1 MRLTERAHTE
11 LKKFLNPGNQVIDAT
26 TGNGYDTVFLARQVG
41 ANGKVFAFDLQAES
55 IEESTRLIEAEKL
68 VQRVTFFQS
77 CHSKISEFLPVE
89 IKGGIQAVTFNL
101 GYLPGGDKQ
110 IITHPDTT
118 LSALVQ
124 SYEYLS
130 VNGIISLIAYRG
142 HDGGNREYNQ
152 LIELI
157 KKMKWSCQTYPG
169 NESDHSPMLFIIRK
183 FKTD

>member
-1 MRLTERAHTE
+1 MRLIERAHNE
-11 LKKFLNPGNQVIDAT
+11 LKKILNAGDQVIDAT
-26 TGNGYDTVFLARQVG
+26 PGNGYDTVFLARQVG
-41 ANGKVFAFDLQAES
+41 INGKVFAFDLQAES
-55 IEESTRLIEAEKL
+55 IEGSIRLIEAEKL
-68 VQRVTFFQS
+68 VQQVTFFQS

-110 IITHPDTT
+110 IITRPETT
-118 LSALVQ
+118 LSALDQ

-130 VNGIISLIAYRG
+130 ENGIISLIAYRG
-142 HDGGNREYNQ
+142 HKGGKREYNL

-157 KKMKWSCQTYPG
+157 KKMKWSCQTCPG
-169 NESDHSPMLFIIRK
+169 NQSENSPVLFIIRK

>member
-1 MRLTERAHTE
+1 MRLTERTHTE
-11 LKKFLNPGNQVIDAT
+11 LKKILNPGDQVIDAT
-26 TGNGYDTVFLARQVG
+26 TGNGYDTVFLAKQVG
-41 ANGKVFAFDLQAES
+41 AKGQVFAFDLQAES
-55 IEESTRLIEAEKL
+55 IKESTRLIEAEKL

-77 CHSKISEFLPVE
+77 CHSRISEFLPIE
-89 IKGGIQAVTFNL
+89 IKGVIQAVTFNL

-110 IITHPDTT
+110 VITHPETT
-118 LSALVQ
+118 LSALDQ

-142 HDGGNREYNQ
+142 HDGGKREYNE
-152 LIELI
+152 LTELI

-169 NESDHSPMLFIIRK
+169 NQSDHSPILLIIRK